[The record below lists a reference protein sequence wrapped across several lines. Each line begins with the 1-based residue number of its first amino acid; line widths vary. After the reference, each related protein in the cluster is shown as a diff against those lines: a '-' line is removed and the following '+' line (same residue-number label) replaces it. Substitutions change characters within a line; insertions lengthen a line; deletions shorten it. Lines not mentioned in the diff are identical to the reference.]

1 MNYAQY
7 QRKRAKV
14 EDARRRHFITPKCE
28 QSLLKTLALQLRR
41 EGAAPYLVAEYDLDK
56 HEARKVLR
64 EWMHTFAERHP
75 EEGE

>member
-41 EGAAPYLVAEYDLDK
+41 EGETAIEAIRAECK
-56 HEARKVLR
+56 GKI
-64 EWMHTFAERHP
+64 
-75 EEGE
+75 

>member
-28 QSLLKTLALQLRR
+28 QSLLRVLMLQLRR
-41 EGAAPYLVAEYDLDK
+41 EGETAIEAIRAECK
-56 HEARKVLR
+56 GKI
-64 EWMHTFAERHP
+64 
-75 EEGE
+75 